1 VPDFTAALTKRLAA
15 VTLDDRLNIVQ
26 CDAAWA
32 EVLARLAKCSPEA
45 IRPGANLPALM
56 ELGFPRLARR
66 YARAAAGET
75 SYDRIV
81 LSGEAGGGPRGAM
94 SSSWDVYVFPISFG
108 DCGGSGVVE
117 LAVRMESAIET
128 ALLDSLPDTFIILDG
143 RGRIAGCHGR
153 SLPDVFGPAERMIG
167 RSIVEVAPRSAKTR
181 LKAAFDQVMGDAPE
195 SGSGV
200 PGVSDASG
208 ASGVPGP
215 SRPPTAPG
223 SMPGG
228 APGASPADE
237 SAVATVEFGVGLGA
251 EARTFEARVTA
262 FSDVGAI
269 IIVREVTEAR
279 RAQAIQAGQS
289 RFLELLARG
298 GDFADV
304 LTSLIRIIEEQTP
317 GMSGL
322 VLLMDPDGRHL
333 RLGASASLPW
343 EYVDTIEGM
352 SIGPSAGSCGTAAYL
367 GSRVIVENIAED
379 PRWAGLRDLALKYGL
394 RSCWSEP
401 VLDDNGN
408 VLGTFAMY
416 FRTVKSPT
424 GAEIRVIEM
433 AARLV
438 RVALEQRRAKEEVE
452 AAYEQLER
460 RIEERTR
467 EIEQRRRVAE
477 GLREILAALNSS
489 RSLDEVLELILEQ
502 AEDFLQA
509 EAGAL
514 YRMQPDGQSLT
525 MAAFKGLAAAGLDAQ
540 VNVGD
545 GVLGWAVASGRPV
558 VVSESPDH
566 GASSKARGAA
576 EGSKLPHWARGKF
589 RTVMA
594 VPLVAK
600 GQSTG
605 AIALCFAKL
614 RWFARDEL
622 ELAVS
627 FADQAALA
635 LDNAVLRERAEGAA
649 VAAERS
655 RLARELHDAVTQTL
669 FSASMISDVL
679 PRIWENNPSEG
690 RARLEQLRKLTRG
703 ALAEMRSLLLELRP
717 TALSDVG
724 LADLLKQLVE
734 AHAGRSGAEVDL
746 KLVGECSCMLPP
758 AVRLVFYRIAQE
770 CLSNVVKHS
779 RATHVTVGLNC
790 EERRHSDGFRL
801 TASLVVRD
809 NGVGFDV
816 SAVTAEHMGLR
827 IMTERAAGVGADVA
841 VTSEPGVGT
850 CIELTWSGPAWEG

>member
-1 VPDFTAALTKRLAA
+1 MPDITAALTKSLAA
-15 VTLDDRLNIVQ
+15 VTLDGDLNIVR

-32 EVLARLAKCSPEA
+32 DVLARLAKCSPEA

-66 YARAAAGET
+66 YAVAAAGGA

-81 LSGEAGGGPRGAM
+81 LSGEAGGGPRGAV

-128 ALLDSLPDTFIILDG
+128 ALLDSLPDTCIILDG

-153 SLPDVFGPAERMIG
+153 CLPDVFGPAERMIG
-167 RSIVEVAPRSAKTR
+167 RSIADVAPRSAKTR
-181 LKAAFDQVMGDAPE
+181 LKAAFDQVMGNAPAAPE
-195 SGSGV
+195 AG
-200 PGVSDASG
+200 
-208 ASGVPGP
+208 
-215 SRPPTAPG
+215 
-223 SMPGG
+223 
-228 APGASPADE
+228 E
-237 SAVATVEFGVGLGA
+237 SATPAAGMPDDQSSVATVEFGVGLGA

-269 IIVREVTEAR
+269 VIVREVTEAR

-298 GDFADV
+298 GDFTEV
-304 LTSLIRIIEEQTP
+304 LTSLIRIIEEQSP

-322 VLLMDPDGRHL
+322 VLLMDSDGRRL
-333 RLGASASLPW
+333 RVGASASLPW

-352 SIGPSAGSCGTAAYL
+352 FIGPSAGSCGTAAYL
-367 GSRVIVENIAED
+367 GARVVVENIAED

-394 RSCWSEP
+394 RSCWSQP
-401 VLDDNGN
+401 VLDDAGN

-416 FRTVKSPT
+416 YRTVKSPT
-424 GAEIRVIEM
+424 SVELRTIEM

-489 RSLDEVLELILEQ
+489 RPLDEVLELILEQ

-525 MAAFKGLAAAGLDAQ
+525 MAAFKGLAAGGLDAQ

-558 VVSESPDH
+558 VVSESPDQP
-566 GASSKARGAA
+566 ASPKARGAA

-600 GQSTG
+600 GQSIG

-614 RWFARDEL
+614 RWFSRDEL

-635 LDNAVLRERAEGAA
+635 IDNAVLRERAEGAA

-679 PRIWENNPSEG
+679 PRIWENNPAEG

-717 TALSDVG
+717 TALGEVG

-734 AHAGRSGAEVDL
+734 AHAGRSSADVEFRLQGD
-746 KLVGECSCMLPP
+746 CSCMLPP

-779 RATHVTVGLNC
+779 RAAHVAVSLNC
-790 EERRHSDGFRL
+790 EERRHADGCRL

-809 NGVGFDV
+809 DGVGFDV

-827 IMTERAAGVGADVA
+827 IMTERAAGVGADIT
-841 VTSEPGVGT
+841 VTSEPGEGT
-850 CIELTWSGPAWEG
+850 CMELTWSGPAWEG